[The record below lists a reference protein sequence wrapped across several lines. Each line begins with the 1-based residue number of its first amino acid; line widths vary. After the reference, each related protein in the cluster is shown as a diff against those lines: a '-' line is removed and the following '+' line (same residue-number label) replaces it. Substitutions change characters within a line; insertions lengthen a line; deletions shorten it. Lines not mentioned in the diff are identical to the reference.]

1 MATKTKTPDYLKK
14 IIKDYSEIIR
24 SGTDVLEEKKN
35 YKIISVS
42 PAIDIALGGGI
53 REGSWLTLTGD
64 PKSGK
69 TTTAMQIAA
78 NCQKEGRPII
88 YLDAEG
94 RLKDMNFEVA
104 DLDPAKM
111 EVIAPE
117 DKPLP
122 AEDFLDVAYKMLSHP
137 DYYGAVLIIDSISS
151 LIPKKELD
159 SDFSPGRAGLPK
171 ILSIFTKK
179 IGQLLPSQHGLVIAI
194 THYIANTAGFGKAKL
209 ADGGN
214 KIQYQADTRMEI
226 AGGGEK
232 VSAVSPWLNSSGDR
246 IGQVVNWRIICSS
259 MGAPG
264 GQVQSHLRYGHGID
278 KTQEILMLSCDLGLI
293 DKAGAWFTCSFMNMF
308 KDLAKEIN
316 PDLDVEDEEAL
327 VKAFKFQGQD
337 KLYNFLNS
345 NPKIVDILEAS
356 VKSML

>member
-14 IIKDYSEIIR
+14 IIKDYGEIVR
-24 SGTDVLEEKKN
+24 NGVDVLEQKKN
-35 YKIISVS
+35 FKTIFLR

-69 TTTAMQIAA
+69 TTTAMQIAS

-104 DLDPAKM
+104 ELDPQKM
-111 EVIAPE
+111 TIVAPE
-117 DKPLP
+117 DKPIP
-122 AEDFLDVAYKMLSHP
+122 AEDFLDVAYKMMSHP
-137 DYYGAVLIIDSISS
+137 DNYGAVLIIDSISS
-151 LIPKKELD
+151 LMPKKELD
-159 SDFSPGRAGLPK
+159 GDFSPGRAGLPK

-179 IGQLLPSQHGLVIAI
+179 IGQLLPRQHGLIIAI
-194 THYIANTAGFGKAKL
+194 THYIANTGGFGKAKL

-232 VSAVSPWLNSSGDR
+232 VSAVSPWTSTSGDR
-246 IGQVVNWRIICSS
+246 VGQVVNWKIICSS

-264 GQVQSHLRYGHGID
+264 GQVQSYIRYGHGID

-293 DKAGAWFTCSFMNMF
+293 DKAGAWFTCSFMNFF
-308 KDLAKEIN
+308 KDLAKEIK
-316 PDLDVEDEEAL
+316 PDLDVDNEEEL
-327 VKAFKFQGQD
+327 SKAFKFQGQD
-337 KLYNFLNS
+337 NLYTFLSEN
-345 NPKIVDILEAS
+345 KKVVELLES
-356 VKSML
+356 SIKGML